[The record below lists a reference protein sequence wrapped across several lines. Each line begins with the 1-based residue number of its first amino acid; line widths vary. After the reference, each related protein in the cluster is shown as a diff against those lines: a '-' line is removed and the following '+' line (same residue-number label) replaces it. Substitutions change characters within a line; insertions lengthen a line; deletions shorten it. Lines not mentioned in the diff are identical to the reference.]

1 MIVSQAA
8 HSGANPRILVPV
20 KTLLVL
26 RHAKS
31 SWDNPGASD
40 RERPLNKRGR
50 KAASR
55 MGALLAH
62 KEIVPDVV
70 LSSTAERTRET
81 VARAL
86 EAADADPEV
95 RFLDELYLAQAL
107 TYLEVLADLDAQV
120 ETAMVVG
127 HNPGLEE
134 LVSGLAAKHI
144 RYPTAALSVIRLQID
159 AWHQAPL
166 VTPQTAHVE
175 QVWLPRELM

>member
-1 MIVSQAA
+1 MRLDR
-8 HSGANPRILVPV
+8 RILVSV

-31 SWDNPGASD
+31 SWDTPGISD

-55 MGALLAH
+55 MGALVAH
-62 KEIVPDVV
+62 KEIEPEVI

-81 VARAL
+81 VARL
-86 EAADADPEV
+86 VEAADFEPEL

-107 TYLEVLADLDAQV
+107 TYLEVLADLGSHV

-134 LVSGLAAKHI
+134 LVSGLAARHV
-144 RYPTAALSVIRLQID
+144 RYPTAALSVIRLRID
-159 AWHQAPL
+159 AWHEAPS
-166 VTPQTAHVE
+166 VTPQSAHVE
-175 QVWLPRELM
+175 AVWLARELM